1 MKDWSNIVI
10 YVTVVGWFFD
20 NVLAGVPSLKSNSSF
35 QLICNIIDTVVSYAK
50 SISVKKESKSEK
62 VADPASPAS

>member
-10 YVTVVGWFFD
+10 YITVAGWFFD
-20 NVLAGVPSLKSNSSF
+20 NVLAGVPSLKSNSCF
-35 QLICNIIDTVVSYAK
+35 QLVCNIIDTVVAYTK
-50 SISVKKESKSEK
+50 SISIKKEKADEK